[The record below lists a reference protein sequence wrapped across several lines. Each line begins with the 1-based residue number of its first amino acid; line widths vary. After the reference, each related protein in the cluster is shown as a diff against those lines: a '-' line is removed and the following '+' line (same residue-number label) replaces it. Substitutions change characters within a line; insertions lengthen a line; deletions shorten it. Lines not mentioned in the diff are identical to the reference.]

1 MKKVLLGML
10 LGGAAVYGYQHLGGP
25 SVAMAEQQLGEEQQ
39 ADEQD
44 GTERVRAEP
53 ADTGSV
59 TTRFSCDGR
68 TRCSQ
73 MTSCA
78 EAMYFLEN
86 CPGVKMDG
94 EGDGIPCEG
103 QWCGSR

>member
-1 MKKVLLGML
+1 MKKVLLGL
-10 LGGAAVYGYQHLGGP
+10 LIGGVAVYGYQHFRGP
-25 SVAMAEQQLGEEQQ
+25 SVAMAEQVMGEGQE
-39 ADEQD
+39 
-44 GTERVRAEP
+44 GTERVREKF
-53 ADTGSV
+53 ADTGRAA
-59 TTRFSCDGR
+59 TRFTCDGR

-73 MTSCA
+73 MTSCD

>member
-1 MKKVLLGML
+1 MKKVLLGVL
-10 LGGAAVYGYQHLGGP
+10 IGGAAVYGYNHLRGP
-25 SVAMAEQQLGEEQQ
+25 SVAVAEQEQGE
-39 ADEQD
+39 DFR
-44 GTERVRAEP
+44 GEP
-53 ADTGSV
+53 ADTGSAA
-59 TTRFSCDGR
+59 TRFSCDGR